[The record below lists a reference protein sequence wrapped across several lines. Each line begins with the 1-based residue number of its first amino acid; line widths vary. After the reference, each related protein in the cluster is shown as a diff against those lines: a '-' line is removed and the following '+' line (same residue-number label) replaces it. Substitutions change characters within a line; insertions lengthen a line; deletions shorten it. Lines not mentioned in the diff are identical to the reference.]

1 MGAAGWR
8 AMQYVLGRQ
17 DAWSG
22 EAEAGQGGEREEVTA
37 APARRGAE
45 AVPSA
50 LSSSRADKTASVR
63 ECRAW
68 RGARTLSAMTVAAP
82 CVRVASPVATPSATM
97 DRTSCR
103 KRFGGAFRTRKPK
116 TCTAAVVVVVEPR
129 KRPLGGTTVVKD

>member
-22 EAEAGQGGEREEVTA
+22 EAEAGQGGEREVTA

-68 RGARTLSAMTVAAP
+68 R
-82 CVRVASPVATPSATM
+82 
-97 DRTSCR
+97 CR